1 MSRFWRTW
9 TIGWCWAVSLFGL
22 ILAASAFEATSGPT
36 RLLFG
41 LLNAHAALDLDAP
54 MRFCLGILG
63 AVTVGWSLTL
73 LAAVQAAHLL
83 GDRARPIWMLVIGSL
98 VVWYVVD
105 SALSVATGFGLN
117 LLPNTIFAAAFLL
130 PIIGGGVLK
139 SPAP

>member
-9 TIGWCWAVSLFGL
+9 TIRWCWAIGLFGL

-41 LLNAHAALDLDAP
+41 LLNDRVALDLDAP
-54 MRFCLGILG
+54 MRFSLGILG

-73 LAAVQAAHLL
+73 LAAIHAAHLL
-83 GDRARPIWMLVIGSL
+83 GDRARPVWMLVTSSL

-105 SALSVATGFGLN
+105 TALSVATGFGLN
-117 LLPNTIFAAAFLL
+117 AIPNTIFAAAFLL
-130 PIIGGGVLK
+130 PIVASGVLK
-139 SPAP
+139 SSAS